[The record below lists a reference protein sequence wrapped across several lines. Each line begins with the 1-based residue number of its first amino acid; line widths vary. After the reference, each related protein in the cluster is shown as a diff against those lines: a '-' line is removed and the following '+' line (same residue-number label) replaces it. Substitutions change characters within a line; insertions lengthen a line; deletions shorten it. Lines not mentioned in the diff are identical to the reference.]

1 LNVGVKRVFQKVRFD
16 DLHFFEIVGGGS
28 KLKTKGFAG
37 TEKGTYVC
45 VFENTC
51 PAFQVDPGTPI
62 PSFGKGNREIV
73 N

>member
-1 LNVGVKRVFQKVRFD
+1 MSGSREFFKRCD
-16 DLHFFEIVGGGS
+16 WMICIFFEIVGGGS

-51 PAFQVDPGTPI
+51 PACQEDPGTPI